1 MGPATIFNIIGW
13 AVAIL
18 ALAIFVSYLTRKI
31 VGFRPRFLGVYMALL
46 ISYAGM
52 FIFGFF
58 MREAGVLG
66 RQATNLFESLI
77 ILTIGVFFQA
87 GFMALFFKGDDGQTV
102 TYFQALMIGVTQTA
116 IGVMISVAIAI
127 VAAA

>member
-1 MGPATIFNIIGW
+1 
-13 AVAIL
+13 
-18 ALAIFVSYLTRKI
+18 
-31 VGFRPRFLGVYMALL
+31 MALL